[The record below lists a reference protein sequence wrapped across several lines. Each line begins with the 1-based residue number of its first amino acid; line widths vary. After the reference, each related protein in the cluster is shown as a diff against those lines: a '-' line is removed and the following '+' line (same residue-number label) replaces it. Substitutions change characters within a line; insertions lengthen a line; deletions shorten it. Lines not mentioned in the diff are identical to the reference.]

1 MINLTQAET
10 ITQILESFCVE
21 KNQESPP
28 LDGVNLNSIDQNS
41 ILPDKRTF
49 SVVKTARGFK
59 YKTSRK
65 SSTKVHDVPRD
76 LFIEMIS
83 ENVNTESFEAIHF
96 HNASRIQDVAA

>member
-10 ITQILESFCVE
+10 LTQILESFCVE
-21 KNQESPP
+21 QNQESPP
-28 LDGVNLNSIDQNS
+28 LDGFNLNSEDQAS

-49 SVVKTARGFK
+49 SVVKTAGGFK

-76 LFIEMIS
+76 LFVEMIS
-83 ENVNTESFEAIHF
+83 ENVNSESFEAIYS
-96 HNASRIQDVAA
+96 HNASRIQEVAA